1 MTPREWKN
9 FAIDLID
16 GLERQLC
23 SSAPKTARL
32 QLAELRECAS
42 KATTIKARKS
52 CEQRLDKLIESTP
65 FFRAA
70 ARRHVGERADITI
83 DGIERSLEGM
93 INLARV
99 RGDKKAERRIAK
111 ILADF
116 RKNRRKP
123 IYKPVKKIGYICLRK
138 KRRRAAA
145 LQDAA
150 RDTMIPEIREASWT
164 APALWRFAR
173 RWNVREVSVRT

>member
-1 MTPREWKN
+1 VRAGVNTHSTENVEEAHLGFLKAQIILDKRESQKYNGFMTPREWKN

-42 KATTIKARKS
+42 KATTVKARKS
-52 CEQRLDKLIESTP
+52 CEQRLDKLVESTP

-70 ARRHVGERADITI
+70 ARRHVGERADIAI
-83 DGIERSLEGM
+83 DGIERSLERM

-99 RGDKKAERRIAK
+99 RGDKRAERRIAK

-123 IYKPVKKIGYICLRK
+123 IYKPIK
-138 KRRRAAA
+138 KR
-145 LQDAA
+145 
-150 RDTMIPEIREASWT
+150 
-164 APALWRFAR
+164 
-173 RWNVREVSVRT
+173 

>member
-123 IYKPVKKIGYICLRK
+123 IYKPIK
-138 KRRRAAA
+138 KR
-145 LQDAA
+145 
-150 RDTMIPEIREASWT
+150 
-164 APALWRFAR
+164 
-173 RWNVREVSVRT
+173 